1 MKPKQALQY
10 LEYILENQKT
20 VSISK
25 VEKPI
30 KITLN
35 HNKMLE
41 SDNRKLRKKI
51 QRQRTLLR
59 RYEGD

>member
-1 MKPKQALQY
+1 MNHKQARQS
-10 LEYILENQKT
+10 LEYIIDNQKT

-25 VEKPI
+25 IDKSVRA
-30 KITLN
+30 TLN

-51 QRQRTLLR
+51 QRQRNVLR
-59 RYEGD
+59 RYEDD